1 MSLVPAV
8 QFGDSRQG
16 PVQEVY
22 PMIDA
27 VKQQE
32 ALSLKDVRGILSKA
46 LDCPPHVYRDRN
58 GHPCIR
64 LKSFR
69 RGSGSTGELVS
80 EFLRQLA
87 GQCLVAAEELDIAAG
102 HAPELVLEEI
112 PDNRRFF
119 QVSGFEDVDIVVHNC
134 GTSEEAA
141 TLARQA
147 VASIT
152 AGRQTAARS
161 QRPERIPA

>member
-1 MSLVPAV
+1 
-8 QFGDSRQG
+8 
-16 PVQEVY
+16 
-22 PMIDA
+22 MIDT

-32 ALSLKDVRGILSKA
+32 ALSLKDVRGLLCKA
-46 LDCPPHVYRDRN
+46 LDCPTHVYRDRN
-58 GHPCIR
+58 GDPCIR

-69 RGSGSTGELVS
+69 RGSGGTGEFVS

-87 GQCLVAAEELDIAAG
+87 GQCLVAAEELDVATG
-102 HAPELVLEEI
+102 YAPELVLEEI

-119 QVSGFEDVDIVVHNC
+119 QVTGFEDVDIVVHNC
-134 GTSEEAA
+134 RTSEEAA

-152 AGRQTAARS
+152 AGRQTASRS
-161 QRPERIPA
+161 QRSEQVPA

>member
-1 MSLVPAV
+1 
-8 QFGDSRQG
+8 
-16 PVQEVY
+16 
-22 PMIDA
+22 MIDA

-32 ALSLKDVRGILSKA
+32 SLSLEDVRGILAKG
-46 LDCPPHVYRDRN
+46 LHCPTHVYRDRN

-69 RGSGSTGELVS
+69 RGSGSSGEFVS

-87 GQCLVAAEELDIAAG
+87 GQCLVAAEELDVAAG
-102 HAPELVLEEI
+102 YSPELVLEEI

-119 QVSGFEDVDIVVHNC
+119 QVAGFEDVDIVVHNC

-152 AGRQTAARS
+152 AGRQTATRS
-161 QRPERIPA
+161 QRSEQIPA

>member
-1 MSLVPAV
+1 
-8 QFGDSRQG
+8 
-16 PVQEVY
+16 
-22 PMIDA
+22 MIDA

-32 ALSLKDVRGILSKA
+32 ALSLRDVRDILGKA
-46 LDCPPHVYRDRN
+46 FDCPIHVYRDRN

-69 RGSGSTGELVS
+69 RGSGSTGEFVS

-87 GQCLVAAEELDIAAG
+87 GQCLAAAEELDVAAG
-102 HAPELVLEEI
+102 FAPELVLEEI

-119 QVSGFEDVDIVVHNC
+119 QVAGFEDVDIVVHNC
-134 GTSEEAA
+134 RTSEEAA

-152 AGRQTAARS
+152 AGRQSATRPPRS
-161 QRPERIPA
+161 ERVPA